1 MNIPTTIQVLTVIS
15 SDAIITYQQVYVNNE
30 YAAKY
35 DFEKQTE
42 KHKDYILKGW
52 TVSLRKF

>member
-1 MNIPTTIQVLTVIS
+1 MNIPTNIQVLTVIS

-42 KHKDYILKGW
+42 KHKDYILRGVDCI
-52 TVSLRKF
+52 T

>member
-1 MNIPTTIQVLTVIS
+1 MNIPTNIQVLTVIS

-35 DFEKQTE
+35 DFEK
-42 KHKDYILKGW
+42 HKDYILRGW

>member
-1 MNIPTTIQVLTVIS
+1 MNIPTNIQVLTVIS

-30 YAAKY
+30 DAAKY

-42 KHKDYILKGW
+42 KHKD
-52 TVSLRKF
+52 